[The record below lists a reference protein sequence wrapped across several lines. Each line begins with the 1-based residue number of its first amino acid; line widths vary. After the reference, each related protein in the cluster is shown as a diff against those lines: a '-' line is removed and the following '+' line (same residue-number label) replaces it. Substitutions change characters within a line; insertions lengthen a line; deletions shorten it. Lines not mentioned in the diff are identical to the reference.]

1 MRSHGQHLPR
11 LLLLAILITLIT
23 ALSSSAS
30 ALYWRTEFYPCK
42 DRRDDI
48 GVSVTMLYC
57 DMYKF
62 TKAGFKCNDVHC
74 EAPKSNCV
82 KNIAKDPIEQAKAY
96 LTLTGACQG
105 LNNARYEKV
114 EYELDNYHSRPGA
127 RTVITSVLRQ
137 QRCLFAVQDKASVS
151 TD

>member
-11 LLLLAILITLIT
+11 PLLLAIFITLIAT
-23 ALSSSAS
+23 LSSSAT

-62 TKAGFKCNDVHC
+62 TKAGYKCSNVHC
-74 EAPKSNCV
+74 EAPESNCI

-96 LTLTGACQG
+96 LALTGACQG

-114 EYELDNYHSRPGA
+114 EYEFDYYSRPGVK
-127 RTVITSVLRQ
+127 TITTSALRH
-137 QRCLFAVQDKASVS
+137 QRCLFAVQDKALDS

>member
-1 MRSHGQHLPR
+1 MRSHKQPLTHHLI
-11 LLLLAILITLIT
+11 LLATLTLIII
-23 ALSSSAS
+23 ANLSSAS
-30 ALYWRTEFYPCK
+30 AKAFYWRTEFYPCK

-74 EAPKSNCV
+74 EAPKSNCIRS
-82 KNIAKDPIEQAKAY
+82 IAKDPIEQAKAY
-96 LTLTGACQG
+96 LAVTGACQG

-114 EYELDNYHSRPGA
+114 EYEFGFSPRP
-127 RTVITSVLRQ
+127 VLANMRQ
-137 QRCLFAVQDKASVS
+137 QRYLFAAQDKALSV